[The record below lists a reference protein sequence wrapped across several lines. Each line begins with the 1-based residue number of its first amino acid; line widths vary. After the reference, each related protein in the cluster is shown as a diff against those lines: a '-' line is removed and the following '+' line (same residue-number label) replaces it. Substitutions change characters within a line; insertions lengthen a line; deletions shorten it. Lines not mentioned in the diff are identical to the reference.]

1 MQVGSLVVG
10 DSIIPLQRGDLMF
23 WGSIFGSQLHY
34 YEFYFYSCNL
44 RYNDAGKEHER
55 VETYSRD
62 HNQTITRTLL
72 DGFELLT
79 DLEKSRYSEKRE

>member
-1 MQVGSLVVG
+1 MSKIGRPKVEDPRDNHVCIRLT
-10 DSIIPLQRGDLMF
+10 
-23 WGSIFGSQLHY
+23 
-34 YEFYFYSCNL
+34 
-44 RYNDAGKEHER
+44 GKEHQR